1 LTTASERGST
11 SERRTGRRFEIR
23 TGVPVLAGEDEIGR
37 VDRVVVHPGSG
48 EVAGLV
54 VRKGLILR
62 RDVFLPIEAVE
73 DADADVVRVRLSRE
87 EIDRLPELREDELVP
102 PSKDW
107 RSPDGRASDGLL
119 FRVPRADE
127 TRDLVPARAGQA
139 ASALG
144 GRPVRAGMRVVCSDG
159 DAGRLDLVLL
169 EPRTRRATA
178 FVVRR
183 GAILGRDTIVPLDW
197 VREIEGD
204 AVVLDVPRS
213 ALNALPEYRS
223 DDEIYSDVL
232 QALWDA
238 EDLKPAE
245 LAFVEVHVRDGV
257 VDLRGHTLTEQS
269 RRRIEEIVR
278 GVPGVL
284 GVRDEVQTIEELVR
298 ASTEQHRRR
307 SRRGGHEAG
316 REPREPGGDTAR
328 SAAGH
333 AAPHGG

>member
-1 LTTASERGST
+1 MG
-11 SERRTGRRFEIR
+11 SERRTTREHPTARRFEIR
-23 TGVPVLAGEDEIGR
+23 TGVPVVAGDDEIGQ
-37 VDRVVVHPGSG
+37 VDRVVVQPGSG
-48 EVAGLV
+48 EVAGIV

-62 RDVFLPIEAVE
+62 RDVFIPIEAVE
-73 DADADVVRVRLSRE
+73 DADEDVVRVRLSRE
-87 EIDRLPELREDELVP
+87 EIDRLPELRDGELLA
-102 PSKDW
+102 PSADW
-107 RSPDGRASDGLL
+107 RPPDGRATDGVL

-127 TRDLVPARAGQA
+127 TRGLVPARGGQA
-139 ASALG
+139 GSALG

-197 VREIEGD
+197 VRQIDAD

-213 ALNALPEYRS
+213 ALNALPEYRP

-238 EDLKPAE
+238 EELKPAE
-245 LAFVEVHVRDGV
+245 LAFVEVQVRDGIV
-257 VDLRGHTLTEQS
+257 ELRGHTLTDQS

-284 GVRDEVQTIEELVR
+284 GVRDEVQTIEELVA
-298 ASTEQHRRR
+298 ASTEEGRR
-307 SRRGGHEAG
+307 SSRQGGREAG
-316 REPREPGGDTAR
+316 PERREQAR
-328 SAAGH
+328 RAAH
-333 AAPHGG
+333 PAAADRAPHGG